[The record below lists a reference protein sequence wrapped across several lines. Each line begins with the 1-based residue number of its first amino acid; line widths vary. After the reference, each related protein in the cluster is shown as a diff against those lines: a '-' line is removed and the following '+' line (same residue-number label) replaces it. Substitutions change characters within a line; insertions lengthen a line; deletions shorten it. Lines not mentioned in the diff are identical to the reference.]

1 MIFLKELKYPSCDVA
16 CVQCHADTRVI
27 AGRVFWKRTHDQSV
41 VAEKREHP
49 GYYSVVRPPGPE
61 IPARRKR
68 NNSW

>member
-1 MIFLKELKYPSCDVA
+1 
-16 CVQCHADTRVI
+16 
-27 AGRVFWKRTHDQSV
+27 V

-68 NNSW
+68 NNSWWSGVRWAVS